1 MGKNFKFEN
10 PAFKPPKAMM
20 QLVDAFTDTYKPVPR
35 EEYAD
40 EIFPVRRLRDYF
52 QAWPV
57 PKMPDPLPPYLTE
70 LEKRGYPMQTG
81 YDGLPALFCV
91 RWKVRGEVC
100 SVEETTDFRD
110 DSHDMDDSIRTGLAS
125 MKALIS
131 RRMTERRQYSQ
142 YPDEEDEEGENSE
155 DGGDDWGEE

>member
-1 MGKNFKFEN
+1 MGKNVKFEN
-10 PAFKPPKAMM
+10 PAFKPPKATM

-35 EEYAD
+35 EEYAE

-57 PKMPDPLPPYLTE
+57 PKMPDPLPPYLNE
-70 LEKRGYPMQTG
+70 LEKRGYPMLTG

-100 SVEETTDFRD
+100 TVEETTVCREDAGDGED
-110 DSHDMDDSIRTGLAS
+110 DIRTGLAS
-125 MKALIS
+125 MKALIA
-131 RRMTERRQYSQ
+131 RRMKDRKDDAEDSEEYSDTEGY
-142 YPDEEDEEGENSE
+142 DEEDNG
-155 DGGDDWGEE
+155 W

>member
-10 PAFKPPKAMM
+10 PAFKLPKAMM
-20 QLVDAFTDTYKPVPR
+20 QLVDAFTDTYKPVPM
-35 EEYAD
+35 EECAD

-57 PKMPDPLPPYLTE
+57 PKMPDPLPPYLNE

-91 RWKVRGEVC
+91 RWKVKGEVC
-100 SVEETTDFRD
+100 SVEEITDSSD
-110 DSHDMDDSIRTGLAS
+110 GDQHNEDSSRTGLAS
-125 MKALIS
+125 IKALIS
-131 RRMTERRQYSQ
+131 RRMNERQQYSQ
-142 YPDEEDEEGENSE
+142 YPDNEEEEEEHEDDGENWDE
-155 DGGDDWGEE
+155 D

>member
-10 PAFKPPKAMM
+10 PASKPPKPII
-20 QLVDAFTDTYKPVPR
+20 QLVDAFTDTYKPVSH

-100 SVEETTDFRD
+100 SVEETTDFGGD
-110 DSHDMDDSIRTGLAS
+110 KNMEDSVRTGLTS

-131 RRMTERRQYSQ
+131 QRMTKRRQYSQ
-142 YPDEEDEEGENSE
+142 YPDEEEAEKGEEGGE
-155 DGGDDWGEE
+155 DWDDE

>member
-52 QAWPV
+52 QAWPE

-91 RWKVRGEVC
+91 RWKVIGEVC

-110 DSHDMDDSIRTGLAS
+110 DSHDMGDS

-142 YPDEEDEEGENSE
+142 YPDDEEEEGENSE
-155 DGGDDWGEE
+155 DGGEDWGEE